1 MAQEW
6 PGNVRELQHAADRFV
21 LGVWRPGAE
30 VAVEPGTGMAQRVA
44 AFEQVLIDNALREC
58 GGDVGVAAERLQLP
72 RKTLY
77 DKIARFGIAIGAY
90 RAP

>member
-1 MAQEW
+1 
-6 PGNVRELQHAADRFV
+6 
-21 LGVWRPGAE
+21 
-30 VAVEPGTGMAQRVA
+30 MAQRVA

-77 DKIARFGIAIGAY
+77 DKIARFGIVIGAY
-90 RAP
+90 RAA